1 MRLAFRSPN
10 WLGDAVMATVVPTAL
25 RRAHPRAEI
34 HVLAPDHVADVFVGH
49 PGVDR
54 VVPLPTG
61 GEVDAYRAGGY
72 DRVLLAPTSF
82 GSAWRAFRGC
92 PGRVLGFASSGRRL
106 LLAGARP
113 GGSYRR
119 DRHQVENY
127 RELAS
132 LAGTPDGGD
141 EPVVIPADAWRDE
154 ARALWPGREGPRIVL
169 QPGATYGPAK
179 RWSAARYAALAR
191 ELAAGGAT
199 VAVVGG
205 AGDAEAVRAVCAG
218 APVLDRS
225 GRTTVGVL
233 AAFLEAADVVVT
245 NDTGPMHLAA
255 AVGVRTVALF
265 GSTSPVWTAPRGA
278 GHRVVQHPVPCAP
291 CFRRDCRIGYLC
303 LEGIEVARVRDEV
316 RAVLAAAHPP
326 RGAS

>member
-1 MRLAFRSPN
+1 MRIAFRSPN

-25 RRAHPRAEI
+25 RRARPDAAI
-34 HVLAPDHVADVFVGH
+34 DVLAPAALTDVFARH
-49 PGVDR
+49 PAVDR
-54 VVPLPTG
+54 VVPLAAG
-61 GEVDAYRAGGY
+61 GEVDAYRGGDY
-72 DRVLLAPTSF
+72 DRVLLGPTSF
-82 GSAWRAFRGC
+82 GSAWRAFRGR

-113 GGSYRR
+113 GRSYRR

-132 LAGTPDGGD
+132 LLGAPRADD
-141 EPVVIPADAWRDE
+141 EPVVGIDPAWRDE
-154 ARALWPGREGPRIVL
+154 ARALWPEHDGPRVVL

-179 RWSAARYAALAR
+179 RWRADRFAELAR
-191 ELAAGGAT
+191 RLDAEGAVLAA
-199 VAVVGG
+199 VGG
-205 AGDAEAVRAVCAG
+205 PGDAAAVRAVCDA
-218 APVLDRS
+218 APVQDRS

-255 AVGVRTVALF
+255 AVGTPAVALF
-265 GSTSPVWTAPRGA
+265 GSTSPVWTSPRGA
-278 GHRVVQHPVPCAP
+278 GHRVVRHPVPCSP

-303 LEGIEVARVRDEV
+303 LEGIDVARVHDAV
-316 RAVLAAAHPP
+316 RTLLRAARPAGSRP
-326 RGAS
+326 